1 MPSIRGR
8 VLMTSVNDSEEFA
21 ASLKRRAQAAK
32 GLEKDLLTEV
42 PMLYGSPGPM
52 EPRGDPGILLAQ
64 AHQAEL
70 LRRNGGGVPPSS
82 GRRSDTPSRFGRTI
96 VTLVVLLFVLINV
109 FD

>member
-1 MPSIRGR
+1 MPSIHGHI
-8 VLMTSVNDSEEFA
+8 LMSSVNDSEEFA

-52 EPRGDPGILLAQ
+52 EPRGDPGILLAR
-64 AHQAEL
+64 AHQVEL
-70 LRRNGGGVPPSS
+70 LQRNGGGVPPASS
-82 GRRSDTPSRFGRTI
+82 RRSDVRLPFERT
-96 VTLVVLLFVLINV
+96 VVVLAVVLFLLIF